1 MENNVKIQNLM
12 KKGLY
17 AEAKKIAQSSKFP
30 DEIIAEI
37 NKEYGDKLYKE
48 KNHTEAKLKFQ
59 NIHPIQRCSG
69 LCT

>member
-48 KNHTEAKLKFQ
+48 KNHTEA
-59 NIHPIQRCSG
+59 ID
-69 LCT
+69 